1 MLMAIEV
8 EFKRRS
14 SGALRVRASMGHLYR
29 YDAYDHALDVD
40 ENARAAFRRLRQDL
54 LAKGLMDEKLV
65 WDAAR
70 LDSGDYVF
78 VARSFPNGEAV

>member
-8 EFKRRS
+8 EFKRRTN
-14 SGALRVRASMGHLYR
+14 GALRVRASMGNMYR
-29 YDAYDHALDVD
+29 YDAYDHALDAD
-40 ENARAAFRRLRQDL
+40 DNARAAFRRIRSDL

-70 LDSGDYVF
+70 LADGGYAF
-78 VARSFPNGEAV
+78 VARMYPAGEEV